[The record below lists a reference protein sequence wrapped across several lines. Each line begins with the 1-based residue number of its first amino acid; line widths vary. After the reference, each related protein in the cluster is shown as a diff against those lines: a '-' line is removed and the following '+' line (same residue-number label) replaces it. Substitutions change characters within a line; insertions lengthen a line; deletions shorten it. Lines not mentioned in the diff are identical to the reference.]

1 MNNKRNVIVMFLFV
15 MLSFAII
22 SEVSA
27 VSDAE
32 ADGTGFDP
40 SVKSVDMT
48 NHDFAGE
55 RDNMQDHDND
65 FDDEFESHNEQNSFD
80 KAPDFNGDQSIRN
93 ENFYEHDMNDND
105 SKKDDFDFR
114 DMDAREKPLDNMSG
128 FGPEIPEN
136 FNMTGEMPMD
146 NMSGFAPGDVP
157 VDRPL
162 DNMSGFAPGD
172 MPVDRP
178 LDNMSGF
185 APGDVPVD
193 RPLDNMSGFAP
204 ENMPGDFNMSDA
216 RPIDDINGNS
226 SNFKFDQPKDLR
238 DNNFTAVQNGEA
250 VHDIAANLSGLNK
263 IMPNM
268 TGPNPDERIN
278 DANQPGFDDKNSS
291 AMLPADIKKPKDIKK
306 NSKAKNKKKAKKS
319 KAKKAKALKKS
330 KKMKKSL
337 RKNSKKERAKL

>member
-1 MNNKRNVIVMFLFV
+1 MFLFV

-22 SEVSA
+22 SDVSA

-136 FNMTGEMPMD
+136 FNMTGEMPM
-146 NMSGFAPGDVP
+146 
-157 VDRPL
+157 
-162 DNMSGFAPGD
+162 
-172 MPVDRP
+172 
-178 LDNMSGF
+178 DNMSGF